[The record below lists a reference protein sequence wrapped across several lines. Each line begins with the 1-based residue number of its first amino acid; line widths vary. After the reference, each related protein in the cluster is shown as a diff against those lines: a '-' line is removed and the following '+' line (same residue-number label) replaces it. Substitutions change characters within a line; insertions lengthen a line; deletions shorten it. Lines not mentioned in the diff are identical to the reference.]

1 MTNAVCMADDNLQTA
16 ALRRSSDGWL
26 RWLRAELARR
36 GDTPRSRLLGLWDA
50 LEDWFASDEFST
62 SPLASGAT
70 ELRGEPEHPA
80 HAVIAAHR
88 AALGELLEE
97 LAAAAGAP
105 DAPHL
110 AAQLQI
116 LVEGAIAGAVV
127 DRHPAVARTGRSLTR
142 LVLPNGGRGPRR
154 VAF

>member
-1 MTNAVCMADDNLQTA
+1 MTNAACMADDNLQTA
-16 ALRRSSDGWL
+16 ALRRSSDRWL
-26 RWLRAELARR
+26 RWMRAELARR

-50 LEDWFASDEFST
+50 LEDWFTSDEFGT
-62 SPLASGAT
+62 SLLASGGA
-70 ELRGEPEHPA
+70 ELRGEPEHPV

-88 AALGELLEE
+88 AALLELLED

-105 DAPHL
+105 DASRL

-127 DRHPAVARTGRSLTR
+127 DRHPTIARTGRSLTR
-142 LVLPNGGRGPRR
+142 MVLANGGRDPRR
-154 VAF
+154 VTF